1 MRYRCNEENK
11 RKQRLDGRVTQVELP
26 PGYGVIMSPVRYRPR
41 PYLLPLQLPR
51 LVTRE
56 KGKP

>member
-1 MRYRCNEENK
+1 MRYRCNEKNK
-11 RKQRLDGRVTQVELP
+11 RKRRLDGRVTQVELP
-26 PGYGVIMSPVRYRPR
+26 PGYGVIMSPVRCRPR
-41 PYLLPLQLPR
+41 PHPLQLPR